1 MLGDLGATTPQ
12 PKMPTRLR
20 SAMADRH
27 CIESCQGNC
36 IASAFGLH
44 EMKTIVLLTLVALS
58 MAACSRHKSGASASQ
73 ATTQTIAP
81 ASPPSGPDTSGTDAM
96 TQTVKASLTSKEIN
110 GMASAPRTPA

>member
-12 PKMPTRLR
+12 PKMPTRVR

-44 EMKTIVLLTLVALS
+44 EMKTVILLVLVALLP
-58 MAACSRHKSGASASQ
+58 AACSRTRSGPGASQ
-73 ATTQTIAP
+73 ATTQTIPP
-81 ASPPSGPDTSGTDAM
+81 ASPQPGPDTSRTDAM
-96 TQTVKASLTSKEIN
+96 TQTVLVDDSRSESD
-110 GMASAPRTPA
+110 GMAS